1 MMLIL
6 ADKLKRTG
14 PKPRNAG
21 EGHLPEQP
29 VVGVSP
35 KSNPTVRK
43 IGCCRPEKQSVVSLE
58 RDGKVFFAFEDMCPH
73 SPTETLRCV
82 FAHFSKRIQWVGE

>member
-35 KSNPTVRK
+35 KSNPTVRNRLLPAK
-43 IGCCRPEKQSVVSLE
+43 KQSVVSLE